1 MYRHVT
7 LSVFRERNFLLLWS
21 GRTTSRIGEFFGNIA
36 LSWLVYTLTGSAAAL
51 GSVWILYFVPSLFV
65 RLVAGVYIDRWD
77 RKRVMIVTEAL
88 RGIIFLLIAMVTIY
102 GGVQVW
108 MILLASGVVGIVGAI
123 FEVAN
128 FAFLPSVVKREQ
140 LLAANSV
147 LETTFQ
153 LAAIVGPAAAG
164 LAVAL
169 FGTGVSL
176 LVNAL
181 SFFIF
186 AFLLSFIIAPSS
198 TASQSPRPS
207 WFREF
212 REGLGFYK
220 EKIHLVWLLLFIGLV
235 NFAFAP
241 LEFIFLVALAKDVLR
256 VGSEGFGFMSS
267 SAAVGVLLGGLAMG
281 VIGVVERRR
290 EVILAA
296 LFGLGSAIV
305 LLGYSWNLFQAL
317 VLILLVGFTLSPI
330 NIVGNSILQ
339 EQVPRELLGRVF
351 SILRFMA
358 QALMPLGLAVGGVV
372 ATFLSLT
379 QAIVSFGILIILV
392 AFAASLSG
400 HLRLLNSGPSRPT
413 V

>member
-1 MYRHVT
+1 MYRHAT

-77 RKRVMIVTEAL
+77 RKRVMVVTEAF

-102 GGVQVW
+102 GTVQVW
-108 MILLASGVVGIVGAI
+108 MILLASGVVGIVGSI

-153 LAAIVGPAAAG
+153 LAAIFGPAAAG

-176 LVNAL
+176 LINAL
-181 SFFIF
+181 GFFIF

-198 TASQSPRPS
+198 TASQSPKVS
-207 WFREF
+207 WLREF
-212 REGLGFYK
+212 REGVRFYR
-220 EKIHLVWLLLFIGLV
+220 ERIHLVWLLLFIGLV
-235 NFAFAP
+235 NFAFTP

-256 VGSEGFGFMSS
+256 VGSEGLGFMSS

-281 VIGVVERRR
+281 VLGVIKRRR
-290 EVILAA
+290 GVILTA
-296 LFGLGSAIV
+296 LFGLGSAII

-330 NIVGNSILQ
+330 NIVGNSIFQ
-339 EQVPRELLGRVF
+339 EQVPSELLGRVF

-358 QALMPLGLAVGGVV
+358 QALMPLGLAVGGAV

-379 QAIVSFGILIILV
+379 QAVVIFGILIILV
-392 AFAASLSG
+392 AFAASLSR
-400 HLRLLNSGPSRPT
+400 HLRLLNKGPPRSA